1 MHNLT
6 LKLPVIFR
14 LVFYQKNCEISNTLL
29 YFYLTFFYVMIL
41 RHFSVNFMHIFYSV
55 VNGAL
60 HSTTAL
66 VTMPF
71 KHKSGSRKGQ
81 EKKEQEEKA
90 AKLPKLD
97 YFGFLTSPST
107 SRQPTEG

>member
-1 MHNLT
+1 
-6 LKLPVIFR
+6 
-14 LVFYQKNCEISNTLL
+14 
-29 YFYLTFFYVMIL
+29 
-41 RHFSVNFMHIFYSV
+41 
-55 VNGAL
+55 
-60 HSTTAL
+60 
-66 VTMPF
+66 MPF

-107 SRQPTEG
+107 SCQPTESATDDPPASSSAAVQLGSASLPSVVCQHSIIITFLTISTVRKVPAESQTRQFIVYTPVASEICKVD

>member
-1 MHNLT
+1 
-6 LKLPVIFR
+6 
-14 LVFYQKNCEISNTLL
+14 
-29 YFYLTFFYVMIL
+29 
-41 RHFSVNFMHIFYSV
+41 
-55 VNGAL
+55 
-60 HSTTAL
+60 
-66 VTMPF
+66 MPF

-107 SRQPTEG
+107 SRQPTESAVQQFNWD